1 VSVDGAEEDGVDNRA
16 GAPTWAPDGGSDGAA
31 AGREA
36 DQSPVWPSDS
46 ADGNGSLSD
55 SSARPSVSQGATGDG
70 SDPADRATS
79 SGAAGSDGNGSDS
92 AAAPLNSGAT
102 QASSALAAAA
112 GQDGGPPLPAAL
124 SVGSAGATRALA
136 ARVTAPFAALTRPR
150 PRPAAPA
157 KKKKPAPRP
166 TGSGLPPP
174 AARPQAR
181 LTAGPATGPQ
191 TRRAQLRLD
200 RIEPWSVMK
209 FSFLMSL
216 VGWVILFVAVSVLYF
231 ALSKL
236 GVFTSIEHTVTL
248 VTGNKSNPAGS
259 NPSNWFKASRVLGYT
274 MLVGAVNVILLTAL
288 ATVGAVLYNLVT
300 MLAGGIEVTLK
311 ESD

>member
-1 VSVDGAEEDGVDNRA
+1 VDNRVE
-16 GAPTWAPDGGSDGAA
+16 APTWAPDGGSDGATPGEESDETSA
-31 AGREA
+31 LT
-36 DQSPVWPSDS
+36 SDS
-46 ADGNGSLSD
+46 ADGAGSAPHVSNGMAAD
-55 SSARPSVSQGATGDG
+55 DG
-70 SDPADRATS
+70 EPAAQDL
-79 SGAAGSDGNGSDS
+79 AAG
-92 AAAPLNSGAT
+92 
-102 QASSALAAAA
+102 
-112 GQDGGPPLPAAL
+112 PAAHEGQFPNPAASPL
-124 SVGSAGATRALA
+124 TQKSTLVGTGGNQRGLA
-136 ARVTAPFAALTRPR
+136 ARVTAPFAVLARPR
-150 PRPAAPA
+150 PKSGQVR
-157 KKKKPAPRP
+157 KKPAPRGN
-166 TGSGLPPP
+166 GSGLPPP
-174 AARPQAR
+174 GPRPQPR

-216 VGWVILFVAVSVLYF
+216 IGWVILFVAVSVLYF

-248 VTGNKSNPAGS
+248 VTGNKTNPAGS
-259 NPSNWFKASRVLGYT
+259 NPGNWFKASRVLGYT